1 MSGTRGIGRRR
12 GTRGKTVL
20 ADGIPE
26 GATVNTE
33 PAYTPT
39 QVIEAVPPAQQLLQ
53 NVTMAFTEPVSP
65 ALAQEIREALDATE
79 RGETEDLGSFEQYAD
94 EPVPDL
100 DSPDPADRTE
110 WFRLNGGSE
119 PLFEAVVADLEAA
132 YLLDTSLPVPVRT
145 APEAAEDTTDSG
157 PGTPPAGEAA
167 VPAAAAPPVP
177 GPVSTEDEPVQDE
190 PAAEADCAEG
200 SEA

>member
-1 MSGTRGIGRRR
+1 MTGTRGIGRRR

-20 ADGIPE
+20 VNGIPE

-39 QVIEAVPPAQQLLQ
+39 VVIPAVTP
-53 NVTMAFTEPVSP
+53 S
-65 ALAQEIREALDATE
+65 LAQEISEALDAAE
-79 RGETEDLGSFEQYAD
+79 RGETVDLGSFEQYAR
-94 EPVPDL
+94 ESVPDL
-100 DSPDPADRTE
+100 FSADPADRTE

-145 APEAAEDTTDSG
+145 APEAAEDTKPVPEAARPPASEDSG
-157 PGTPPAGEAA
+157 T
-167 VPAAAAPPVP
+167 AAPQASPVAS
-177 GPVSTEDEPVQDE
+177 GTVSTEDEPVQDE
-190 PAAEADCAEG
+190 PAAVPDCAEG
-200 SEA
+200 GES